1 MWKLKRDTMNIEQI
15 DISLP
20 PFQKGFHL
28 VSHYIDEAVAKSSKI
43 KTGLCHI
50 FIHHTSA
57 SLTLNENADPD
68 VRKDFDTFF
77 NHLVPEN
84 FPKFR
89 HTTEGADDMPA
100 HIKSSLLGASVSVPL
115 KNGRLYT
122 GIWQGVYLCEHRV
135 YGGSRKLTITVI
147 GQE

>member
-1 MWKLKRDTMNIEQI
+1 MNIEQV

-28 VSHYIDEAVAKSSKI
+28 ISHHIDEAISKSLKI

-77 NHLVPEN
+77 NHLVPES

-100 HIKSSLLGASVSVPL
+100 HIKSSLLGYSVTVPV
-115 KNGRLYT
+115 KNGKLHT

-135 YGGSRKLTITVI
+135 YGGSRKLTITLLGEV
-147 GQE
+147 